1 MLIVFA
7 MDSMF
12 FARRQTT
19 WLRRWTRFLHTL
31 EHGMHPLD
39 SAIFFTEM
47 GLTLYRSRVF
57 TEKVLEEEWFL
68 AQSLDAQED
77 DRRFFYFE
85 TVSAGEWS
93 YDERLKESGGTRTR
107 SRTLY
112 RGEPCIRDKEQR
124 RIDFGAEK
132 KAWSHLGIV
141 DSPRKYRP
149 PLSGTS

>member
-19 WLRRWTRFLHTL
+19 WLRRWTRFLHTR

-57 TEKVLEEEWFL
+57 TEKDLEEEWFL

-77 DRRFFYFE
+77 DKRFFYFE

-93 YDERLKESGGTRTR
+93 YDERLKE
-107 SRTLY
+107 LE
-112 RGEPCIRDKEQR
+112 EPAHDPEPTIE
-124 RIDFGAEK
+124 E
-132 KAWSHLGIV
+132 
-141 DSPRKYRP
+141 SPA
-149 PLSGTS
+149 SGTKSSEDLILELKRKHGLI